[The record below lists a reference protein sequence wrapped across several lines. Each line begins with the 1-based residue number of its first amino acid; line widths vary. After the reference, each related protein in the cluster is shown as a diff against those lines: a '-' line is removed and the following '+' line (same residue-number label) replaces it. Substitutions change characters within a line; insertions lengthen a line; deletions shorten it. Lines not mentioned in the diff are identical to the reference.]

1 MIMLKLIHLSAV
13 VCSGAFFFTRGIW
26 MLQDSPQLQA
36 RWVKISPHVID
47 TVLLIS
53 ALAYAFQIQQ
63 YPFVHG
69 WLTAKVLG
77 LAAYIVLGTIALKRG
92 KTKVV
97 RATAWIAALFTFGYI
112 VWVAHTHSPFPFIS

>member
-1 MIMLKLIHLSAV
+1 MLKLIHVSAV
-13 VCSGAFFFTRGIW
+13 LISGAFFFTRGIW
-26 MLQDSPQLQA
+26 MLRDSPRLQA

-47 TVLLIS
+47 TVLLVS
-53 ALAYAFQIQQ
+53 ALAYAFQIRQ

-77 LAAYIVLGTIALKRG
+77 LVAYIVLGTVALKRG
-92 KTKVV
+92 KTKAI

-112 VWVAHTHSPFPFIS
+112 VWVARTRSPFPFLS